1 MGFFDA
7 LMGSVGK
14 AVGEQLFPVYENAIR
29 WNASDLEREVKST
42 SNKPPYHAVYLLA
55 LFKRNKNTASKIY
68 KADKQKFENIFTQL
82 YNYRRFQPV
91 INEFR
96 TIASRD
102 YY

>member
-1 MGFFDA
+1 MGFFNV

-29 WNASDLEREVKST
+29 WNASDLEREVQST
-42 SNKPPYHAVYLLA
+42 SNKLPYRAVYLLA
-55 LFKRNKNTASKIY
+55 LFRRNKSTASKIY
-68 KADKQKFENIFTQL
+68 KADKQKFEEVFTQL
-82 YNYRRFQPV
+82 FNYRRFQPV

>member
-1 MGFFDA
+1 MGFFDV

-42 SNKPPYHAVYLLA
+42 SNKLPYRAVYLLA
-55 LFKRNKNTASKIY
+55 LFRRNKSTASKIY
-68 KADKQKFENIFTQL
+68 KADKQKFEEVFTQL
-82 YNYRRFQPV
+82 FNYRRFQPV

>member
-1 MGFFDA
+1 MGFFDV

-14 AVGEQLFPVYENAIR
+14 AVGEQLFPDYENAIR

-42 SNKPPYHAVYLLA
+42 SNKLPYRAVYLLA
-55 LFKRNKNTASKIY
+55 LFRRNKSTASKIY
-68 KADKQKFENIFTQL
+68 KADKQKFEEVFTQL
-82 YNYRRFQPV
+82 FNYRRFQPV

>member
-42 SNKPPYHAVYLLA
+42 SNKLPYRAVYLLA
-55 LFKRNKNTASKIY
+55 LFRRNKSTASKIY
-68 KADKQKFENIFTQL
+68 KADKQKFEEVFTQL
-82 YNYRRFQPV
+82 FNYRRFQPV

-96 TIASRD
+96 TIASKD